1 MVKAG
6 TFRGSWIDLF
16 YEEFGESEE
25 LASLDLP
32 VLIIQGS
39 DDPIFLVAHGACPRS
54 RVLRSN
60 RSGESKWTDA

>member
-6 TFRGSWIDLF
+6 TFRGSRIGLF

-39 DDPIFLVAHGACPRS
+39 DDPIFPPAHGARARS
-54 RVLRSN
+54 RVLRCD